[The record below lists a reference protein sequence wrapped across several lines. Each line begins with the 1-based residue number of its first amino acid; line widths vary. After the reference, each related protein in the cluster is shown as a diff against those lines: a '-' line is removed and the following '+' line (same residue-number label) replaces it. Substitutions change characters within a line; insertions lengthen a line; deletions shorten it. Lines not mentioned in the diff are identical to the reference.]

1 MAELSILANILVIDD
16 EEVMRDSCKQILSRQ
31 GHNVK
36 LAEDGYQGLELLK
49 EKSFDLVI
57 LDLKMPGID
66 GMEVLEKIKES
77 SPETAVVV
85 ITGYATVESAV
96 EAMKRG
102 AYDFLPKPFTP
113 EEFRLIIERALEKK
127 RLILENIYL
136 RQELEVKRK
145 SEVIIG
151 KSKVMQK
158 VYELIRRVGP
168 TDSTVLIL
176 GESGTGKELVA
187 RAIHYHSQRKN
198 KPFIIVDCGALVENL
213 FESELF
219 GHIKGSFTDAASTKH
234 GRFEIANGGT
244 LFFDEIGNIGPNVQA
259 KLLRAT
265 QEREITRIGSSKTI
279 KVDVRIIAATNKNLR
294 KAIQEKT
301 FREDLFYRLSVVP
314 ITLPPLR
321 ERPEDIPEL
330 ANYFLKKYNQ
340 KRGKN
345 LTGISQRAM
354 KALTEYSWP
363 GNVRE
368 LENAIERAVVLAKG
382 NVIEPSDLS
391 YYGLAVDV
399 SSGPMAGNH
408 KRLIDVEA
416 EHILKI
422 LEETGWH
429 KSQTAKLLGV
439 DRKTLRAKMKK
450 YRITE
455 NLGNNS
461 PLLGRNSPG
470 EGQGT

>member
-1 MAELSILANILVIDD
+1 MAKLSILANILVIDD

-151 KSKVMQK
+151 KSKVIQK

-168 TDSTVLIL
+168 TDSTVFIL

-187 RAIHYHSQRKN
+187 KAIHYHSQRKN
-198 KPFIIVDCGALVENL
+198 KPFVTVDCGALVENL

-219 GHIKGSFTDAASTKH
+219 GHVKGSFTDAASTKL
-234 GRFEIANGGT
+234 GRFEVANGGT

-259 KLLRAT
+259 KLLRAI
-265 QEREITRIGSSKTI
+265 QER
-279 KVDVRIIAATNKNLR
+279 
-294 KAIQEKT
+294 
-301 FREDLFYRLSVVP
+301 
-314 ITLPPLR
+314 
-321 ERPEDIPEL
+321 
-330 ANYFLKKYNQ
+330 
-340 KRGKN
+340 
-345 LTGISQRAM
+345 
-354 KALTEYSWP
+354 
-363 GNVRE
+363 
-368 LENAIERAVVLAKG
+368 
-382 NVIEPSDLS
+382 
-391 YYGLAVDV
+391 
-399 SSGPMAGNH
+399 
-408 KRLIDVEA
+408 
-416 EHILKI
+416 
-422 LEETGWH
+422 
-429 KSQTAKLLGV
+429 
-439 DRKTLRAKMKK
+439 
-450 YRITE
+450 
-455 NLGNNS
+455 
-461 PLLGRNSPG
+461 
-470 EGQGT
+470 

>member
-1 MAELSILANILVIDD
+1 
-16 EEVMRDSCKQILSRQ
+16 
-31 GHNVK
+31 
-36 LAEDGYQGLELLK
+36 
-49 EKSFDLVI
+49 
-57 LDLKMPGID
+57 
-66 GMEVLEKIKES
+66 
-77 SPETAVVV
+77 
-85 ITGYATVESAV
+85 
-96 EAMKRG
+96 
-102 AYDFLPKPFTP
+102 
-113 EEFRLIIERALEKK
+113 
-127 RLILENIYL
+127 IYL

-151 KSKVMQK
+151 KSKVIQK

-168 TDSTVLIL
+168 TDSTVFIL

-187 RAIHYHSQRKN
+187 KAIHYHSQRKN
-198 KPFIIVDCGALVENL
+198 KPFVTVDCGALVENL

-219 GHIKGSFTDAASTKH
+219 GHVKGSFTDAASTKH
-234 GRFEIANGGT
+234 GRFEVANGGT

-259 KLLRAT
+259 KLLRAI

-279 KVDVRIIAATNKNLR
+279 KIDVRIIAATNKNLR

-314 ITLPPLR
+314 ITLPLLR

-391 YYGLAVDV
+391 
-399 SSGPMAGNH
+399 
-408 KRLIDVEA
+408 
-416 EHILKI
+416 
-422 LEETGWH
+422 
-429 KSQTAKLLGV
+429 
-439 DRKTLRAKMKK
+439 
-450 YRITE
+450 
-455 NLGNNS
+455 
-461 PLLGRNSPG
+461 
-470 EGQGT
+470 